1 MTDPS
6 RLEAAEAGLHHEQD
20 ELAHGRAGHAHHPAP
35 AARLEGDRQPDPKPD
50 HVVAEDALPEP
61 VPVVVAT
68 PPSGR
73 ALLAG
78 AIAALLTLAAVV
90 AFAVK
95 ISGA

>member
-6 RLEAAEAGLHHEQD
+6 RLEAAEAGLHHEQE
-20 ELAHGRAGHAHHPAP
+20 ELAHGRAPHPHH
-35 AARLEGDRQPDPKPD
+35 GTPDAD
-50 HVVAEDALPEP
+50 HVVAEDALSPLEP
-61 VPVVVAT
+61 VVLAT
-68 PPSGR
+68 PPSRG

-78 AIAALLTLAAVV
+78 AVAALLTLAAVV

>member
-6 RLEAAEAGLHHEQD
+6 RVEAAAAGLPHEGD
-20 ELAHGRAGHAHHPAP
+20 ERRHGRHADTTDTRSVPPP
-35 AARLEGDRQPDPKPD
+35 AAAGAARVPD
-50 HVVAEDALPEP
+50 HVVAEDALPAE

-78 AIAALLTLAAVV
+78 AVAALLTLAAVV

-95 ISGA
+95 ISQGA